1 MTVRSRRD
9 LERELKQ
16 GKLAP
21 VYLLFGPEGYLRDEA
36 ARAITDEA
44 LRDTLLREF
53 NESTF
58 HLAQTD
64 VQSAIAAAE
73 QLPMMASRRVV
84 RLRDFTKL
92 PEADEEALLRYL
104 ARPSES
110 TVMVFVGAD
119 VDKRRKLSK
128 TLMQECAAFEFTY
141 LKVPELK
148 AWARVYLKGLK
159 GEIDEPAL
167 QQVIDLVGNDV
178 RILSNELSKLAAAAL
193 PVGRITAEMVEAL
206 VGRSRELS
214 NFDLADHLIARN
226 RRRALETLEH
236 LLADGAEP
244 VMLIGL
250 IASNYHR
257 LALARELLAR
267 GTRQDVFKQVPMP
280 SYKQDQFLALIQRS
294 DAATIA
300 NGLKRIA
307 AADLA
312 IKTSLGGGGTRGA
325 HLQLEM
331 LVCELAT

>member
-1 MTVRSRRD
+1 MTVRSRKD
-9 LERELKQ
+9 LDRELKQ

-58 HLAQTD
+58 SLAQTD
-64 VQSAIAAAE
+64 VQGAIAAAE
-73 QLPMMASRRVV
+73 QLPMMASRRIV

-92 PEADEEALLRYL
+92 SETDEETLLRYL
-104 ARPSES
+104 ARPAES
-110 TVMVFVGAD
+110 TVMIFVTED
-119 VDKRRKLSK
+119 LDKRRKLSK

-141 LKVPELK
+141 LQVAELK
-148 AWARVYLKGLK
+148 TWARAYLKSLK
-159 GEIDEPAL
+159 AELDEQTL
-167 QQVIDLVGNDV
+167 QRVIELVGNDV
-178 RILSNELSKLAAAAL
+178 RILSNELSKLAVAAL
-193 PVGRITAEMVEAL
+193 PSGRISIEMVEAL

-226 RRRALETLEH
+226 RKRALETLKH

-267 GTRQDVFKQVPMP
+267 GSRQDVFKQVPMP
-280 SYKQDQFLALIQRS
+280 FYKQDQFLALIQRS
-294 DAATIA
+294 DAGTIA
-300 NGLKRIA
+300 KGLKRIA

-312 IKTSLGGGGTRGA
+312 IKTSLGGGSPKGA

>member
-1 MTVRSRRD
+1 MSVRPRKD

-36 ARAITDEA
+36 ARAVTDEA

-53 NESTF
+53 NESAF
-58 HLAQTD
+58 NLFQTD
-64 VQSAIAAAE
+64 VQTAIAAAE

-92 PEADEEALLRYL
+92 LDADEEALLRYL

-110 TVMVFVGAD
+110 TVMIFVAED

-141 LKVPELK
+141 LKVPELR
-148 AWARVYLKGLK
+148 AWARNYLKSLK
-159 GEIDEPAL
+159 SEIDEQTL
-167 QQVIDLVGNDV
+167 QQVIELVGNDV
-178 RILSNELSKLAAAAL
+178 RILSNELNKLATAAL
-193 PVGRITAEMVEAL
+193 PNGRITAELVEAL

-226 RRRALETLEH
+226 RRRALETLKH

-257 LALARELLAR
+257 LALARELLVR
-267 GTRQDVFKQVPMP
+267 GSRQDVFKQVPMP
-280 SYKQDQFLALIQRS
+280 FYKQDQFLSLIQRT

-312 IKTSLGGGGTRGA
+312 IKTSLGGGGARGA

>member
-1 MTVRSRRD
+1 MTVRSRKD

-58 HLAQTD
+58 SLTQTEAHM
-64 VQSAIAAAE
+64 AIATAE

-84 RLRDFTKL
+84 RIKDFNKL
-92 PEADEEALLRYL
+92 PEDDEEILLRYVG
-104 ARPSES
+104 RPAES
-110 TVMVFVGAD
+110 SVVIFVAD
-119 VDKRRKLSK
+119 DLDKRR
-128 TLMQECAAFEFTY
+128 TLNKALLEKCAAFEFNHP
-141 LKVPELK
+141 KDAELK
-148 AWARVYLKGLK
+148 IWLKSYVRSLK
-159 GEIDEPAL
+159 AELDEHTL
-167 QQVIDLVGNDV
+167 QRIVELVGNDV
-178 RILSNELSKLAAAAL
+178 RILFNEVTKLATAAM
-193 PVGRITAEMVEAL
+193 PSGRITIDLVNAL

-214 NFDLADHLIARN
+214 NFELADHLVARN
-226 RRRALETLEH
+226 RKLALQTLKH

-257 LALARELLAR
+257 LALAREILSR
-267 GTRQDVFKQVPMP
+267 GSRQDMFRQVPMP
-280 SYKQDQFLALIQRS
+280 FYKQDQFLALVQRS
-294 DAATIA
+294 DSVTIA

-312 IKTSLGGGGTRGA
+312 IKTSLGGGGPRGA
-325 HLQLEM
+325 QLQLEM
-331 LVCELAT
+331 LVCELAA

>member
-1 MTVRSRRD
+1 MTVRSRKD

-36 ARAITDEA
+36 AAAITDEA

-58 HLAQTD
+58 SVAQSD
-64 VQSAIAAAE
+64 VHAAIAAAE

-84 RLRDFTKL
+84 RIRDFTKL
-92 PEADEEALLRYL
+92 SETDEEVLLRYL

-110 TVMVFVGAD
+110 SVMIFVTED
-119 VDKRRKLSK
+119 LDKRRKLSK
-128 TLMQECAAFEFTY
+128 TLMQECAAFEFAH
-141 LKVPELK
+141 LKDAELK
-148 AWARVYLKGLK
+148 SWARSYVKSLKAEL
-159 GEIDEPAL
+159 DEQTL
-167 QQVIDLVGNDV
+167 ERVIELAGNDV
-178 RILSNELSKLAAAAL
+178 RILSNELSKLATAAL
-193 PVGRITAEMVEAL
+193 PSGRISRDMVEAL

-214 NFDLADHLIARN
+214 NFDLADHLVARN
-226 RRRALETLEH
+226 RKLALQTLKH

-257 LALARELLAR
+257 LALARELLVR
-267 GTRQDVFKQVPMP
+267 GSRQDVFKQVPMP
-280 SYKQDQFLALIQRS
+280 FYKQDQFLALVRRS
-294 DAATIA
+294 DAGTIA
-300 NGLKRIA
+300 KGLKRIA

-312 IKTSLGGGGTRGA
+312 IKTSLGGGGPKGA
-325 HLQLEM
+325 QLQLEM
-331 LVCELAT
+331 LVCELAA

>member
-1 MTVRSRRD
+1 MTVRNRRD

-58 HLAQTD
+58 SLAQSD
-64 VQSAIAAAE
+64 VQTAVATAE
-73 QLPMMASRRVV
+73 QLPMMASRRIV
-84 RLRDFTKL
+84 RMRDFARL
-92 PEADEEALLRYL
+92 SENDEEVLLSYL
-104 ARPSES
+104 ARPAES
-110 TVMVFVGAD
+110 SVVIFVTD
-119 VDKRRKLSK
+119 DLDKRRKLSK
-128 TLMQECAAFEFTY
+128 TLMQECAAFEFTH
-141 LKVPELK
+141 LKDAELK
-148 AWARVYLKGLK
+148 TWARSYVKSLKGDL
-159 GEIDEPAL
+159 DEQTL
-167 QQVIDLVGNDV
+167 LRIIELVGSDL
-178 RILSNELSKLAAAAL
+178 RILSNELSKLATAAL
-193 PVGRITAEMVEAL
+193 PSGHISPEMVDAL

-226 RRRALETLEH
+226 RKRALQTLKH

-257 LALARELLAR
+257 LALAREVLAR
-267 GTRQDVFKQVPMP
+267 GSRQDLFRQVPMP
-280 SYKQDQFLALIQRS
+280 FYKQDQFLTLVQRS
-294 DAATIA
+294 DAGTIA

-307 AADLA
+307 AADLG
-312 IKTSLGGGGTRGA
+312 IKTSLGGGGPKGA
-325 HLQLEM
+325 HMQLEM
-331 LVCELAT
+331 LVCELAA

>member
-1 MTVRSRRD
+1 MTVRSRKD

-16 GKLAP
+16 GNLAP

-36 ARAITDEA
+36 ARAITNEA

-58 HLAQTD
+58 SLAQTD
-64 VQSAIAAAE
+64 VQEAIAAAE

-84 RLRDFTKL
+84 CLRDFMKL
-92 PEADEEALLRYL
+92 LETDEESLLRYL
-104 ARPSES
+104 ARPAES
-110 TVMVFVGAD
+110 TVMIFVTED
-119 VDKRRKLSK
+119 LDKRRKLSK

-148 AWARVYLKGLK
+148 AWARAYLKSLK
-159 GEIDEPAL
+159 AELDEQTL
-167 QQVIDLVGNDV
+167 QRIIELVGNDI
-178 RILSNELSKLAAAAL
+178 RLLSNELGKLAAGAL
-193 PVGRITAEMVEAL
+193 PSGRISIELVEAL

-226 RRRALETLEH
+226 RKRALETLRH
-236 LLADGAEP
+236 LLADGSEP

-257 LALARELLAR
+257 LALARELLER
-267 GTRQDVFKQVPMP
+267 GSRQDVFKQVPMP
-280 SYKQDQFLALIQRS
+280 FYKQDQFLALIQRT
-294 DAATIA
+294 DAGTIA
-300 NGLKRIA
+300 KGLKRIA

-312 IKTSLGGGGTRGA
+312 IKTSLGGGGPKGA

>member
-1 MTVRSRRD
+1 MTVRARKD

-53 NESTF
+53 NEFTF
-58 HLAQTD
+58 NLAQTD
-64 VQSAIAAAE
+64 VHSAIAAAE

-84 RLRDFTKL
+84 RLRDFNKL
-92 PEADEEALLRYL
+92 VEFDEEVLLRYL

-110 TVMVFVGAD
+110 TVMLFVAED
-119 VDKRRKLSK
+119 VDKRRKLSR
-128 TLMQECAAFEFTY
+128 TLLQECAAFEFTY
-141 LKVPELK
+141 LKVPELR
-148 AWARVYLKGLK
+148 AWARNYLKSLK
-159 GEIDEPAL
+159 SEIDEQTL
-167 QQVIDLVGNDV
+167 QQVIELAGNDV
-178 RILSNELSKLAAAAL
+178 RILSNELNKLAIAAL
-193 PVGRITAEMVEAL
+193 PGGRITPDVVNAL

-214 NFDLADHLIARN
+214 NFELADHLIARN
-226 RRRALETLEH
+226 RRRALETLKH

-267 GTRQDVFKQVPMP
+267 GSRQDVFKQVPMP
-280 SYKQDQFLALIQRS
+280 FYKQDQFLALIQRS

-312 IKTSLGGGGTRGA
+312 IKTSLGGGGARGA

-331 LVCELAT
+331 LVCELAS

>member
-1 MTVRSRRD
+1 MTVRSRKD
-9 LERELKQ
+9 LDRELKQ

-58 HLAQTD
+58 SLTQTE
-64 VQSAIAAAE
+64 VHMAIATAE

-84 RLRDFTKL
+84 CIKDFNKL
-92 PEADEEALLRYL
+92 PEDDEEVLLRYV
-104 ARPSES
+104 ARPAES
-110 TVMVFVGAD
+110 SVVIFVAD
-119 VDKRRKLSK
+119 ELDKRRTLNK
-128 TLMQECAAFEFTY
+128 TLLEKCAAFEFHHP
-141 LKVPELK
+141 KDAELK
-148 AWARVYLKGLK
+148 IWLKSYVRNLK
-159 GEIDEPAL
+159 AEIDEHTL
-167 QQVIDLVGNDV
+167 QRIVELVGNDV
-178 RILSNELSKLAAAAL
+178 RMLSNEASKLATAAM
-193 PVGRITAEMVEAL
+193 PSGRITIDLVDAL

-214 NFDLADHLIARN
+214 NFELADHLAARN
-226 RRRALETLEH
+226 RKRALQTLKH

-257 LALARELLAR
+257 LALAREILSR
-267 GTRQDVFKQVPMP
+267 GSRQDMFRQVPMP
-280 SYKQDQFLALIQRS
+280 FYKQDQFLALVQRS
-294 DAATIA
+294 DSVTIA

-312 IKTSLGGGGTRGA
+312 IKTSLGGGGPRGA
-325 HLQLEM
+325 QLQLEM
-331 LVCELAT
+331 LVCELAA

>member
-1 MTVRSRRD
+1 MSVRSRKD
-9 LERELKQ
+9 LEKELKQ

-58 HLAQTD
+58 NLSQTD
-64 VQSAIAAAE
+64 VHTAIAAAE
-73 QLPMMASRRVV
+73 QMPMMASRRVV
-84 RLRDFTKL
+84 RLRDFTRL
-92 PEADEEALLRYL
+92 LDSDEEALLRYL

-110 TVMVFVGAD
+110 TVMIFVTAD

-128 TLMQECAAFEFTY
+128 TLMQDCAAFEFTY
-141 LKVPELK
+141 LKVPELR
-148 AWARVYLKGLK
+148 AWARNFLKTLK
-159 GEIDEPAL
+159 TEIDDQIL
-167 QQVIDLVGNDV
+167 QQVIELVGNDV
-178 RILSNELSKLAAAAL
+178 RILSNELNKLATAAL
-193 PVGRITAEMVEAL
+193 PNGRITAEMVDGL

-226 RRRALETLEH
+226 RRRALETLKH

-257 LALARELLAR
+257 LALARELLTR
-267 GTRQDVFKQVPMP
+267 GSRQDVFKQVPMP
-280 SYKQDQFLALIQRS
+280 FYKQDQFLSLIQRT
-294 DAATIA
+294 DAAAIA

-312 IKTSLGGGGTRGA
+312 IKTSLGGGGARGA